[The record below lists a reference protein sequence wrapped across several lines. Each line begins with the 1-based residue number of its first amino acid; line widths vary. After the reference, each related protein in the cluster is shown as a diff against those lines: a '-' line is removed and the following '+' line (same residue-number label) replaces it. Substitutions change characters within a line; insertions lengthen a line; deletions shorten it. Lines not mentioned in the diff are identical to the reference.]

1 VAGDRVGQVT
11 LWGPHAPVPVLL
23 VACALAL
30 VLGACGSS
38 HATQDADAQLDVL
51 HLQARVAPR
60 GPSGEARLARFVR
73 AAQRAYNRESKGS
86 KLVRETNRLATDAVL
101 LGALARGDAAGVRAE
116 TQAQLLSTTNH
127 LAHVTRISVMRGA
140 RVLANATLNSDGV
153 FVVTPA
159 VRELRLHGRPLGT
172 LLVSI
177 QDVTGFVKLV
187 HRRTLAD
194 VVARGA
200 SGEVRTSL
208 PAAAQAHLPPSGHAT
223 VAGRSY
229 AVRSFSERAWG
240 GEPLTVWI
248 LVRH

>member
-1 VAGDRVGQVT
+1 VAVDTPGQVT
-11 LWGPHAPVPVLL
+11 VWGLRAPAPVLL

-30 VLGACGSS
+30 GACGSS
-38 HATQDADAQLDVL
+38 PATQDADARLDT
-51 HLQARVAPR
+51 LQVHARPAP
-60 GPSGEARLARFVR
+60 PAANGEARLARFVR
-73 AAQRAYNRESKGS
+73 AAQQAYNRESKGS
-86 KLVRETNRLATDAVL
+86 KLGRETNRLAADAVL

-116 TQAQLLSTTNH
+116 TKAQLLSPANH
-127 LAHVTRISVMRGA
+127 LAHVTRISVTRGA

-153 FVVTPA
+153 FVVAPA
-159 VRELRLHGRPLGT
+159 VRELRLQGRRLGT

-187 HRRTLAD
+187 HRRTLAE

-208 PAAAQAHLPPSGHAT
+208 PAAADAHLPPSGHAT

-229 AVRSFSERAWG
+229 SVRSFAERAWG

-248 LVRH
+248 LVPR